1 MMTALEKAVMEIQ
14 EDSLKRKTKESNE
27 RLEEIVRL
35 NDIIRA
41 LWLGLK
47 KPEEIHQYKG
57 NFYL

>member
-1 MMTALEKAVMEIQ
+1 MTALEKAIMEVQ
-14 EDSLKRKTKESNE
+14 KDSLITKTKQANE

-47 KPEEIHQYKG
+47 KPEDIHQYKG